1 MKGQIR
7 TQVIPEKWKEG
18 LDNRALGRWEKIGKL
33 GTKDL
38 VRWPY
43 TDMYHRSG
51 DRRVLMVRS
60 LQFNGLWSSVEF

>member
-7 TQVIPEKWKEG
+7 TQGIPEKWKEG
-18 LDNRALGRWEKIGKL
+18 LDNRALGRWKNNGKL

-43 TDMYHRSG
+43 TDMYH
-51 DRRVLMVRS
+51 
-60 LQFNGLWSSVEF
+60 